1 MMNIRDYFL
10 KNKTKKVNKI
20 KILDLLGFESDTL
33 IEASSYAED
42 ATEVVEDLNQE
53 TFETLLNNTEEIYVQ
68 QSSIESYIANT
79 TEPTN
84 VADLTPTDTFNPLN
98 ITEQIQRVWSDLES
112 RRKWVLPAFITIS
125 IVFVVTIATNT
136 YLNYKIASKGM

>member
-1 MMNIRDYFL
+1 MMNIREYFL
-10 KNKTKKVNKI
+10 INKTKKVNKI

-33 IEASSYAED
+33 IEASSYSEE

-68 QSSIESYIANT
+68 QSSIESYIAST

-98 ITEQIQRVWSDLES
+98 ITERYKECGLISRVEESGFCQHLFQYQWSL
-112 RRKWVLPAFITIS
+112 
-125 IVFVVTIATNT
+125 
-136 YLNYKIASKGM
+136 Y